1 MELPADVVP
10 LLERVVQT
18 PLLKG
23 FPLEIWKGTD
33 HRRWV
38 DAFLEFG
45 SLLYSSD
52 IREECLPPAYAH
64 VAYLFDWEAQCQF
77 SGWYAFENRAES
89 IDRVIEGYSEIGL
102 RAEAEALSAAL
113 KAWQDS
119 DGSHEATSA
128 AYNELRHELSV
139 DLDRLEHMV
148 CYFIDN
154 ADRLFYVGN
163 ET

>member
-1 MELPADVVP
+1 VKLPSTVIP
-10 LLERVVQT
+10 LLQQT
-18 PLLKG
+18 VRSPLLKG
-23 FPLEIWKGTD
+23 FPLEIWKSED

-38 DAFLEFG
+38 DAFMEFG
-45 SLLYSSD
+45 TLLYNSD
-52 IREECLPPAYAH
+52 VPEESLPHAYAQ

-77 SGWYAFENRAES
+77 SGWFAFSNRAET
-89 IDRVIEGYSEIGL
+89 IARAIECYSEIGL
-102 RAEAEALSAAL
+102 LAESKALTAAL

-119 DGSHEATSA
+119 EGSHEAASE
-128 AYNELRHELSV
+128 AYNALRHDYSV

-154 ADRLFYVGN
+154 ADALFYVGS